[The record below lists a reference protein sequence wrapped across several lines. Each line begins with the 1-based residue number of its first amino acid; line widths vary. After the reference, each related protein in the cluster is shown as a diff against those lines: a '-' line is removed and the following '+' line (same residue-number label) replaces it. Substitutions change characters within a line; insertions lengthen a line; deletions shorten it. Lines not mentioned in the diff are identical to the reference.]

1 PSSLTPLPS
10 PVLADDSREHMEL
23 LLSGLVVNQGGR
35 LVVKNPIYQAVFNAQ
50 WVSKQLTHLRPYS
63 QTFDAWIAAQGQDES
78 CLLRGQALQDA
89 LAWAMGKSLSDLD
102 YQFLGASQD
111 LAKRQA
117 QTALEAV
124 EQASQILATA
134 RQRAKQEFLKL
145 RIGWGWIPLVA
156 TGVSVPILLLRLGG
170 LLQGAEWNLF
180 DQFVRWRPAE
190 PPEQRVAIVIID
202 ELDITK
208 VGQWP
213 IPDGVLAQA
222 IKNIKAHKPRA
233 IGLDIYRDLAV
244 EPGHAELVNLFKSS
258 PNLFGIEKVV
268 QPTIAPPPVLS
279 QLDQVGFADQV
290 LDADGKLRRGL
301 LSVIASDN
309 QVRYSLAVKLALHY
323 LEAEGLILEPL
334 EGEPDRLRLGKAI
347 FERFERNDGGYVRAQ
362 SGGYQILLNFRGN
375 QEHFSTFSLR
385 QVLANDIPPDS
396 FRDRIVPIGTTAESI
411 NDFFYTPYSDSRFNS
426 PKRMA
431 GVTVHA
437 NIISEIISAALEGR
451 ALFRVWTDPI
461 EWLWIFAWAGVGTAI
476 SWLWKSPS
484 AIAALIIFV
493 SSGLLGGCYLAFLL
507 GWWLPFVPSLLVLLG
522 SAIILPIITNKQ
534 LEKLQFRR
542 TLAFLLEV
550 CQDYPTAGRIAIEYL
565 KQSESKENQTF
576 IDRQLGNG

>member
-1 PSSLTPLPS
+1 
-10 PVLADDSREHMEL
+10 MEL

>member
-1 PSSLTPLPS
+1 
-10 PVLADDSREHMEL
+10 
-23 LLSGLVVNQGGR
+23 
-35 LVVKNPIYQAVFNAQ
+35 
-50 WVSKQLTHLRPYS
+50 SKQLTHLRPYS